1 MSLRTGLSGLN
12 AAATDLNVIGNNV
25 SNANTVGFK
34 KANAHFADSYAAAIA
49 NTAPTMGQTGIG
61 VQVARIATEFTQG
74 NIDVTNNP
82 LDIAINGGGFFR
94 LNDNGSNVY
103 SRNGQFSIDKEGYVV
118 NDGGAR
124 LTGYQVANGTVT
136 GQLGDMRIDT
146 ADIAPKSSAS
156 VLANVNLPAVA
167 TPPTVTTFDAN
178 DPNSYNNAT
187 SLTVYDSLGV
197 AHLATTYFVKTAT
210 DGQWNVY
217 YQLDDGTGTTSTGT
231 STPSNL
237 LTTLQ
242 FDDQGKVTSGGTA
255 KLNVSS
261 WGSGA
266 AGSTIDFDLGSSTF
280 YDSPFSVNTLTAD
293 GNASG
298 RLSGLNVG
306 ADGNLF
312 GRYSN
317 GQSQVL
323 GRVALSNFTNPNGL
337 QNIGDNLW
345 AATYASGD
353 PLTGAPGSSNL
364 GLLQSGA
371 VEASNV
377 DLTEEL
383 VAMITAQ
390 RTYQAN
396 AQTIKT
402 EDQILQTLLTL
413 R

>member
-49 NTAPTMGQTGIG
+49 NTAPNMGQTGIG
-61 VQVARIATEFTQG
+61 VQVARIATEYTQG

-124 LTGYQVANGTVT
+124 LTGYQVANGVVT

-146 ADIAPKSSAS
+146 ADIAPKPSAN
-156 VLANVNLPAVA
+156 VLANINLPAAA
-167 TPPTVTTFDAN
+167 TAPTVAPFDAN

-197 AHLATTYFVKTAT
+197 AHLATTYFVKTANP
-210 DGQWNVY
+210 GEWQVH
-217 YQLDDGTGTTSTGT
+217 YQMDDGSAV
-231 STPSNL
+231 TPASGP

-242 FDDQGKVTSGGTA
+242 FDNMGQVTSGGTA
-255 KLNVSS
+255 SVNVSS

-266 AGSTIDFDLGSSTF
+266 AASTISFDLGSSTF

-298 RLSGLNVG
+298 RLSGLNVSP
-306 ADGNLF
+306 DGNIF

-337 QNIGDNLW
+337 QNIGRNLW

-353 PLTGAPGSSNL
+353 PLTGAPGASNL